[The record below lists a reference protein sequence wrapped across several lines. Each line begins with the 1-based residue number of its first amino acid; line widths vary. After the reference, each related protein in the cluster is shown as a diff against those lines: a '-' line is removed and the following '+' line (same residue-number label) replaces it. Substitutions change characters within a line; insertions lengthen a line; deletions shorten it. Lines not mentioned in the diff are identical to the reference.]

1 MSLTLLSAIAAAG
14 LQPGPVECHVT
25 VGFGSF
31 ATGID
36 RKAAALVE
44 RLVAAD
50 PQVVGANRVTL
61 GPEGEYA
68 ICVRAASAQAA
79 TRLFRALKAALAE
92 PVRAPVVV
100 EGPEG
105 AFRAS
110 ERR

>member
-14 LQPGPVECHVT
+14 LQLGPLECHVT
-25 VGFGSF
+25 VGLGSF

-36 RKAAALVE
+36 RGAAARVE

-50 PQVVGANRVTL
+50 LQVARATRVTL

-68 ICVRAASAQAA
+68 ICVRATSTQAA

-92 PVRAPVVV
+92 PVRAPVVL

-105 AFRAS
+105 GFRANV
-110 ERR
+110 RR